1 MTAACLEPRRGASAS
16 DKILRRHLDR
26 LAIVYVR
33 QSTVQQVE
41 RHQELTRLQYGL
53 VDRALNFGWLREQ
66 IVVIDDDLGRSGA
79 SIEGRLG
86 FQRLVAEVG
95 LGKVGLVLGVEMSRL
110 ARSCRDW
117 HQLLEI
123 CALFDTL
130 IADADGVYDPSNY
143 NDRLLLGLKGT
154 MSEAELH
161 ILKARMQAGR
171 KAKARRGELGK
182 PAPMGYVRRP
192 SGEVAF
198 DPDEQAQMTIRLVF
212 DLFDRFKTVGKVMTY
227 LVEHDIRMPVR
238 LRGGP
243 GKGELEWRRV
253 NRPTLLNLFANPIYA
268 GVYAYGVRAVEKR
281 RQQPGRPGTG
291 RRSPRAGEAEVFLH
305 DRLPAYISFE
315 RWERNQAQLKANKAA
330 CVGTPRA
337 GSALLSG
344 LLICGRCGLRML
356 AHYNHNGHAARYVC
370 SQLQSCYGE
379 PFCQSLQAA
388 PVDDLISGLVL
399 EALKPAAIEASLA
412 LVENLEAE
420 RAALERHW
428 RQRLERAGYEV
439 ERARRQY
446 AVVEPENRLVA
457 RTLERDWEAALTEQA
472 RLEAEHDREKRAR
485 KKAPST
491 AELAAIRDLSQDLPA
506 LWRAETTTQ
515 QERQTVV
522 RLLLERVLVEV
533 VAGTE
538 RVRVECHWHGGA
550 RTTHEVT
557 RPVACLTSLSTY
569 AALTA
574 RAAELRREGL
584 GYAKIAAVLNAEGW
598 RPAKRRD
605 SFNAQ
610 MARRLLLGSEAEMLE
625 HRRRPQQIERLPH
638 EWTIWE
644 LTEELGMRQSTL
656 YGWVQNGRLPCRRV
670 KDAPNGVLLVRVD
683 PETLATL
690 KEIRATPP
698 PWRRLPPRP
707 AGSAAAPA
715 TESATES

>member
-1 MTAACLEPRRGASAS
+1 
-16 DKILRRHLDR
+16 
-26 LAIVYVR
+26 
-33 QSTVQQVE
+33 
-41 RHQELTRLQYGL
+41 
-53 VDRALNFGWLREQ
+53 
-66 IVVIDDDLGRSGA
+66 
-79 SIEGRLG
+79 
-86 FQRLVAEVG
+86 
-95 LGKVGLVLGVEMSRL
+95 
-110 ARSCRDW
+110 
-117 HQLLEI
+117 
-123 CALFDTL
+123 
-130 IADADGVYDPSNY
+130 
-143 NDRLLLGLKGT
+143 

>member
-1 MTAACLEPRRGASAS
+1 M
-16 DKILRRHLDR
+16 
-26 LAIVYVR
+26 
-33 QSTVQQVE
+33 
-41 RHQELTRLQYGL
+41 
-53 VDRALNFGWLREQ
+53 GWLREQ

-130 IADADGVYDPSNY
+130 IVDADGVYDPSNY

-182 PAPMGYVRRP
+182 PAPRGYVRRA

-198 DPDEQAQMTIRLVF
+198 DPDEQAQATIRLVF

-253 NRPTLLNLFANPIYA
+253 NRPTLLNFFANPIYA

-344 LLICGRCGLRML
+344 LLICGRCGLRLL

-446 AVVEPENRLVA
+446 AAVEPENRLVA
-457 RTLERDWEAALTEQA
+457 RTLERDWEAALAEQA
-472 RLEAEHDREKRAR
+472 RLEEDHERAKRAR
-485 KKAPST
+485 KEAPST

-625 HRRRPQQIERLPH
+625 HRRRPRQIERLPH

-683 PETLATL
+683 PETLAAL